1 MTTPYSRYF
10 FLLAAAC
17 VSLTLL
23 PGCNSKPAASTAP
36 AEGVVELTEND
47 LVTVSRGDIEQTLRA
62 NGTLHA
68 RHESLVRSRV
78 VGEVLSVDTREGERV
93 SAGQILAKIDDL
105 EYRARVDERRAALE
119 GGRAQSRLAET
130 TRSKNE
136 ELKQKNFL
144 SSLAYDN
151 AQSAAKVAQSQVQS
165 LEAQLALAEKSLQDT
180 LIHAPISGWIAKR
193 YVQRGDKVSPDTPLF
208 SIVDLSHLE
217 LEALI
222 PANEISR
229 VSVGQKFKAHV
240 EGFPDQQYN
249 GRVSRI
255 GAQALH
261 GSRAITVFIDIDNP
275 DAALKDGLFAEGTLV
290 MGQRD
295 AQARVPLTALHSET
309 GIDFVY
315 AIVNGQIHRRPVK
328 IGLRSETAAMAEILE
343 GLEAGTRIVAMNLG
357 PLKEG
362 ATVRL
367 VSNTPSHPKEVESV
381 TQVSAPPA
389 SSPDTAAT
397 LSPPPLPTAAP
408 APAASETAH

>member
-1 MTTPYSRYF
+1 MTSPYSRIP
-10 FLLAAAC
+10 LLIASAC
-17 VSLTLL
+17 TSLTLL
-23 PGCNSKPAASTAP
+23 VSLSGCNSKPAAPVAPTA
-36 AEGVVELTEND
+36 GVVELAESD
-47 LVTVSRGDIEQTLRA
+47 LVTVSSGDIEQTLRA
-62 NGTLHA
+62 NGTLRA

-93 SAGQILAKIDDL
+93 TAGQTLAKIDDL

-130 TRSKNE
+130 TRNKNE

-151 AQSAAKVAQSQVQS
+151 AQSAAKVAQSQVLS
-165 LEAQLALAEKSLQDT
+165 LEAQLTLAEKSLKDT
-180 LIHAPISGWIAKR
+180 QVLAPISGWIAKR
-193 YVQRGDKVSPDTPLF
+193 YIQRGDKVSPDTPLF

-217 LEALI
+217 LEALV

-229 VSVGQKFKAHV
+229 VSIGQKFKAHV
-240 EGFPDQQYN
+240 EGFPDQQYT

-261 GSRAITVFIDIDNP
+261 GSRAITIFIDIDNP

-309 GIDFVY
+309 GLDFVY
-315 AIVNGQIHRRPVK
+315 AIVNGQVHRRSVK
-328 IGLRSETAAMAEILE
+328 TGLRSETAGAAEILE
-343 GLEAGTRIVAMNLG
+343 GLEAGMRIVAVNLG

-362 ATVRL
+362 ATVRVITNSPSSL
-367 VSNTPSHPKEVESV
+367 KSTPSEAVARPG
-381 TQVSAPPA
+381 PG
-389 SSPDTAAT
+389 PDTSAI
-397 LSPPPLPTAAP
+397 PPHLPTAA
-408 APAASETAH
+408 ATSATAE